1 MTTRPGTA
9 SKTVLLSYDKIKKLA
24 FAFLALPLFMFLVF
38 FVRLYISI
46 PISLVLIL
54 ILIISGKRKHIKTR
68 IMEEPDG
75 VRFNIWLLILI
86 GVIVLIWCY
95 LGGQGGFFYQ
105 TKDWFAR
112 NAVFRDLIRY
122 AWPPYYDV
130 TDSILCYYVGH
141 WLPSAAIGRC
151 IFLLFGN
158 LDLAWAIGNILLGL
172 WTALGCYISILLLI
186 VYLKPQKTRFIIMAV
201 LLMIFFSGLDIVGW
215 IKDGKTLTDIL
226 ATQHL
231 EWWQWYPQLQFSSNT
246 TCLYWVFNQS
256 TAAWVGTLCF
266 LNEKGT
272 GNYGVIITCCMV
284 SSILPSIGMAFIM
297 ILMILFRFFSFLR
310 EKKAGTFL
318 KELFSVQNIL
328 FIVLA
333 VPVLYFY
340 YSMNTTLNN
349 NTALEI
355 IRVMP
360 YKKIAVFCAGALVL
374 IILFIILS
382 IIQRKKGKNRKFGWI
397 IGLAAVVLSFALSGF
412 LGSNLELRYFW
423 FLVLEAGLYYAI
435 LFPNY
440 YKEPIYY
447 ISACTL
453 IIIPAIQVGTNSD
466 FCMRAS
472 IPGLIIL
479 MALCGK
485 KLVQDLGGMQTEN
498 KNAIKKVTSYVLIVV
513 LVIGMVTPV
522 VEIWR
527 GIHNCIEKGTIM
539 LTDDYFYTMNRYDEN
554 GIIPSNFVSINYRD
568 TIFYNYIIQ

>member
-1 MTTRPGTA
+1 MIKADAGL
-9 SKTVLLSYDKIKKLA
+9 KTIYLAYGIIKKLA
-24 FAFLALPLFMFLVF
+24 FAFLALPLFLFLIF

-46 PISLVLIL
+46 PIVLIL
-54 ILIISGKRKHIKTR
+54 ILVLILSGKRKNVGTR
-68 IMEEPDG
+68 KVEESDG
-75 VRFNIWLLILI
+75 VRINLWLLVLI

-141 WLPSAAIGRC
+141 WLPSAIIGRA
-151 IFLLFGN
+151 IFLISGN
-158 LDLAWAIGNILLGL
+158 LDLAWTIGNILQGL
-172 WTALGCYISILLLI
+172 WTALGCFISILLLI
-186 VYLKPQKTRFIIMAV
+186 VYLKPHKTRFIIGAV

-215 IKDGKTLTDIL
+215 LKDGKTVADIL
-226 ATQHL
+226 TTQHL

-266 LNEKGT
+266 LNEKDT
-272 GNYGVIITCCMV
+272 SNYGFIITCCMI
-284 SSILPSIGMAFIM
+284 SSILPCIGMAFILFIM
-297 ILMILFRFFSFLR
+297 ILCRLYRFIR
-310 EKKAGTFL
+310 ERKIGMFL

-333 VPVLYFY
+333 VPILFLY

-349 NTALEI
+349 NAMQEI
-355 IRVMP
+355 HVMP
-360 YKKIAVFCAGALVL
+360 YKKIAVFCIGAFVL
-374 IILFIILS
+374 LILFIAMS
-382 IIQRKKGKNRKFGWI
+382 IVQRKKGMNKRLGLFV
-397 IGLAAVVLSFALSGF
+397 GLAAVTFSFALSGV

-423 FLVLEAGLYYAI
+423 FLVLEAGVYYAF
-435 LFPNY
+435 LFPNAY
-440 YKEPIYY
+440 NEPIYY
-447 ISACTL
+447 ISACSL
-453 IIIPAIQVGTNSD
+453 IIIPAIQIGTNSD

-485 KLVQDLGGMQTEN
+485 KLVQDLDDKQTNN
-498 KNAIKKVTSYVLIVV
+498 KKAIKTITSYILIAV
-513 LVIGMVTPV
+513 LVVGMVTPA

-527 GIHNCIEKGTIM
+527 GVHNCIQEGTVM
-539 LTDDYFYTMNRYDEN
+539 LPSDDYYTMNRYDDE
-554 GIIPSNFVSINYRD
+554 GKISGNFVSIHYRN
-568 TIFYNYIIQ
+568 TIFYNYIMQ